1 LSTAVPSSPSAEKA
15 ASPAHSTE
23 TDRDMHK
30 YAVDSGIALTD
41 VRISN
46 FRSLGNVEMDLGD
59 LTVLIGSN
67 NAGKTSFLDALFAAV
82 GAGRKALGPDDVRIM
97 ADEAAA
103 PKDRAVVI
111 DVRIRVVADDGTL
124 ADHFPEGSFWVE
136 LWGASFI
143 LDATTFSESVG
154 IRTRLAWNPIKGDYV
169 AERKFLKEWRPFVDW
184 LATPV
189 SEKVVSAQ
197 QLEPIALHYIDAK
210 RDLDDDLR
218 RQGSFWRRLTEDLGL
233 PEADIAALEAAL
245 TGINQDIVDKS
256 AVLKHLKENL
266 ADLQSVVAADSGG
279 IDIAPVARK
288 LRDLSKGVDVSFST
302 AGAQSFPL
310 ARHGM
315 GTRSLASLLVFRAF
329 ASWRNK
335 QATDGGG
342 KVHSIL
348 ELEEPES
355 HLHPQGQRSL
365 FAHIRKITG
374 QRIVSTHSPYFAGQA
389 RLEDLRLLIKR
400 GGETIATKLDL
411 SDLKADDCRKLQD
424 TVVDSRGDLLFSRA
438 VVFFEGQT
446 EEQALPV
453 WAMKYWGCS
462 IHELGFSFV
471 RVNGRDYFPFVWLA
485 KALEIPWY
493 VFSDGEADTLK
504 KLEDAL
510 KKAGQTAVAASP
522 NVVVI
527 PGGNDFEAQLIS
539 AALDDVLGDKPFL
552 DGYMATQHGGKRKG
566 GSIRDYNAAGARDVA
581 TLDAVRENKTRM
593 ARPVA
598 EKIVALADPAE
609 RFPSQIAKLFA
620 ILATAHSVPKAQ
632 D

>member
-1 LSTAVPSSPSAEKA
+1 
-15 ASPAHSTE
+15 
-23 TDRDMHK
+23 MHK
-30 YAVDSGIALTD
+30 YAADSGIALTD

-46 FRSLGNVEMDLGD
+46 FRSLADVEMELGD

-82 GAGRKALGPDDVRIM
+82 GSGRRALGQDDVRLA
-97 ADEAAA
+97 ADEAVA

-111 DVRIRVVADDGTL
+111 DIRIQSIGPDGKI
-124 ADHFPEGSFWVE
+124 AGSFPEDSFWLE
-136 LWGASFI
+136 LWGSSFI
-143 LDATTFSESVG
+143 IGLDGSESVG
-154 IRTRLAWNPIKGDYV
+154 IRTRLAWNPIKGDYI
-169 AERKFLKEWRPFVDW
+169 AERKFLKEWRPFAGW

-189 SEKVVSAQ
+189 TDKVVSAL

-233 PEADIAALEAAL
+233 PEEDIASLEAAL

-256 AVLKHLKENL
+256 EVLKHLKENL

-279 IDIAPVARK
+279 IDIAPIARK

-400 GGETIATKLDL
+400 GGQTIATRLDL
-411 SDLKADDCRKLQD
+411 SALKTDDVRKLQD
-424 TVVDSRGDLLFSRA
+424 TVIDSRGDLLFSRA

-453 WAMKYWGCS
+453 WAMEYWGCS

-471 RVNGRDYFPFVWLA
+471 RVNGTDYFPYIWLA

-493 VFSDGEADTLK
+493 VFADGEPQPVQN
-504 KLEDAL
+504 LEAAL
-510 KKAGQTAVAASP
+510 KKAGHSDVAASP

-527 PGGNDFEAQLIS
+527 PGGNDFEGELIDEGYQAEIE
-539 AALDDVLGDKPFL
+539 AALDDVLGERPYWDGKGPEPAPKPFL
-552 DGYMATQHGGKRKG
+552 DPYIALHHGKSKKG
-566 GSIRDYNAAGARDVA
+566 GATRDYKGADARDIA

-598 EKIVALADPAE
+598 EQIVALADPAE
-609 RFPSQIAKLFA
+609 RFPSQIAKLFD
-620 ILATAHSVPKAQ
+620 ILAAAHGVPKA
-632 D
+632 